1 MALHRYSWSIFELAK
16 HWLKLKGVSNPET
29 HIQYTPPLSGEK
41 TSECIWSALE
51 TPLKSTFE
59 ELSFICDR
67 PNSDSNPKVQEGTA
81 IDKAILSLKKIV
93 ANAESNAVGQ
103 GISEKTKAI
112 IRMD

>member
-1 MALHRYSWSIFELAK
+1 LALHRYSWSIFELAK

-29 HIQYTPPLSGEK
+29 HIQYASALTGEK
-41 TSECIWSALE
+41 TIERIWTTLDKPLE
-51 TPLKSTFE
+51 SFFE
-59 ELSFICDR
+59 ELFFICDR